1 MIVAFEKSFKK
12 DLADITDKKILLSV
26 KNLIIDLESYSSLNE
41 IQNLKRLKS
50 EGKYYRIRVG
60 NYRIGLIV
68 ENNKIYLLR
77 ILHRKEIYRYFP

>member
-12 DLADITDKKILLSV
+12 DLADINDKKILLSV